1 VFRSACIAALM
12 VLFAS
17 SSGAQSPPMAA
28 TPKTAAAAP
37 ATAIKPVQRADS
49 TPQGKLK
56 NPYSDS
62 DKAIV
67 DSGAKLFSG
76 ASCGGCH
83 GGTGGGGICPPL
95 ANGVWI
101 YGGDDDTLF
110 RLVTYGTE
118 TLQSK
123 GYSRKAFKTSW
134 LRCQPWEVSLAPMMI
149 CGGSSPSSV
158 RCTMDQPSVSL
169 AVRHHQKSS
178 DNEVWALTSFAYG

>member
-123 GYSRKAFKTSW
+123 GYSRKAF
-134 LRCQPWEVSLAPMMI
+134 ENVVAPMPAM
-149 CGGSSPSSV
+149 GGVVGTDDDLWRIITFVRSLYHGPAECKFGCPSS
-158 RCTMDQPSVSL
+158 S
-169 AVRHHQKSS
+169 
-178 DNEVWALTSFAYG
+178 EVER

>member
-1 VFRSACIAALM
+1 M

-17 SSGAQSPPMAA
+17 ASGAQAPA
-28 TPKTAAAAP
+28 TSAPATIVAAAP
-37 ATAIKPVQRADS
+37 STAVKPVQRADS
-49 TPQGKLK
+49 TPRGKLK

-62 DKAIV
+62 DKTVVA
-67 DSGAKLFSG
+67 SGEKLFSG

-110 RLVTYGTE
+110 RLITYGTE

-123 GYSRKAFKTSW
+123 GYARKAF
-134 LRCQPWEVSLAPMMI
+134 ENVVAPMPAM
-149 CGGSSPSSV
+149 GGVVGTDDDLWRIITFIRSLYHGPAECKFGCPSSSAEE
-158 RCTMDQPSVSL
+158 R
-169 AVRHHQKSS
+169 
-178 DNEVWALTSFAYG
+178 